1 MKALSLK
8 QPYAELVVSGKK
20 KIELRKW
27 NTKFRGEFLIH
38 APKHPDEEAM
48 KKFGFKSLPVS
59 CIVGK
64 ATLKGVKTYGSPEDC
79 DKDKELHLASND
91 WGKFG
96 FILEN
101 PQRIKEIPC
110 GGNLGFW
117 EFKSAFSNL

>member
-8 QPYAELVVSGKK
+8 QPFAELILQGKK

-38 APKHPDEEAM
+38 ASKTVDEDAM
-48 KKFGFKSLPVS
+48 KEFGFSTLPTG

-64 ATLKGVKTYGSPEDC
+64 AFLKGVKHYSSSSEHK
-79 DKDKELHLASND
+79 KDKRFHLASEK
-91 WGKFG
+91 WGKYG

-101 PQRIKEIPC
+101 VQRVKEIPC
-110 GGNLGFW
+110 KGSLNFW
-117 EFKSAFSNL
+117 EFKR